1 MVTQTQVTTQLPP
14 PYIQDRQKDLLV
26 TLFGT
31 QGVDEFLPDG
41 SPNPAFVK
49 GLINV
54 PRDIPKQTVAGF
66 TQPQVT
72 AQQAVTQQGIGAF
85 EPFIQAASK
94 TADAAGTVGELA
106 GQTLAGG
113 TQAFVPTTANI
124 GAFRD
129 PYQQFVTQ
137 EAIKEIDRQGAIAQ
151 TNLASAAQKAG
162 AFGGSRVGVQEAEL
176 ARNLGDIKTRRVFED
191 ASRNYQQALASA
203 QAAQEAQ
210 QRRQIAAGQ
219 QLSGLTGQLGNLART
234 QGGIGQLSQQMFGQD
249 ISNLL
254 GVGAQQQQLLQAGF
268 EAQRQ
273 NLAAQQQEPFQRISF
288 GTEVLAG
295 LPFGGQTI
303 SQIPVTP
310 ANPFLQF
317 AGGIGALG
325 TGIGTLLEGLGSFR
339 TS

>member
-41 SPNPAFVK
+41 SPNPDFVR

-72 AQQAVTQQGIGAF
+72 AQQAVTDHGIGAF
-85 EPFIQAASK
+85 QPFVQAASK

-113 TQAFVPTTANI
+113 TQAFVPTTANL

-162 AFGGSRVGVQEAEL
+162 AFGGSRFGVQEAEL
-176 ARNLGDIKTRRVFED
+176 ARNLGDIITRR
-191 ASRNYQQALASA
+191 
-203 QAAQEAQ
+203 
-210 QRRQIAAGQ
+210 
-219 QLSGLTGQLGNLART
+219 
-234 QGGIGQLSQQMFGQD
+234 
-249 ISNLL
+249 
-254 GVGAQQQQLLQAGF
+254 GF
-268 EAQRQ
+268 
-273 NLAAQQQEPFQRISF
+273 
-288 GTEVLAG
+288 
-295 LPFGGQTI
+295 
-303 SQIPVTP
+303 
-310 ANPFLQF
+310 
-317 AGGIGALG
+317 
-325 TGIGTLLEGLGSFR
+325 
-339 TS
+339 

>member
-1 MVTQTQVTTQLPP
+1 MVTQTQIQTQLPP
-14 PYIQDRQKDLLV
+14 PYIQERQKDLLV

-31 QGVDEFLPDG
+31 QGIDEFLPDG
-41 SPNPAFVK
+41 SPNPEFVK

-54 PRDIPKQTVAGF
+54 PRDLPKQTVAGF

-72 AQQAVTQQGIGAF
+72 AQQAVAQQGIGAF
-85 EPFIQAASK
+85 QPFIDAASQ
-94 TADAAGTVGELA
+94 TADAAASTGQLA
-106 GQTLAGG
+106 GQTIAGG
-113 TQAFVPTTANI
+113 TQGFVPTTQNI

-137 EAIKEIDRQGAIAQ
+137 EALKEIDRQGAIAG

-162 AFGGSRVGVQEAEL
+162 AFGGSRFGVQEAEL
-176 ARNLGDIKTRRVFED
+176 ARNIGDIKTRRVFED

-219 QLSGLTGQLGNLART
+219 QLTGLTGQLGNIART
-234 QGGIGQLSQQMFGQD
+234 QGGIGQLGQQLFGQD

-273 NLAAQQQEPFQRISF
+273 NIAAQQQEPFQRISF

-303 SQIPVTP
+303 SQVPVTP

-325 TGIGTLLEGLGSFR
+325 TGIGSLLEGFGAFR
-339 TS
+339 GN